1 VLYYSCECAKIQS
14 CCNFAYFSGGV
25 AMLKDELPK
34 IITEKLPGPKAGA
47 ILKRRQAVVP
57 NAIRCVYPCVIDKAA
72 GAVIQDVDGNIFLD
86 WVGGVGVL
94 NVGHAHPSLVKAVQH
109 QAERYFHGMFNVV
122 THEGYVEL
130 AEKLGARVPVRGTH
144 NKVMFANSGA
154 EADENAVK
162 IARSYTKRPNIIV
175 MSGAFHGRTLLTMT
189 MTSKKAYAVGQG
201 PFPDGIYRAEF
212 PNLYRKP
219 DGMPD
224 DKAIA
229 YYVKK
234 FTSVFEECSPAQY
247 VAAVVMEP
255 LQGEGG
261 FIPAPVEY
269 VKAIRKI
276 CDENG
281 ILLIADEVQSGFAR
295 TGKLFASEYWK
306 DAGCEPDIVATAKS
320 IAGGVPLSAVIA
332 RDEIMD
338 SVPGG
343 VIGGTYGGNA
353 LACAA
358 GLKVLEVIDEEHLI
372 ERSNELGRKCMER
385 FNSWKEK
392 YECVGDVRGLGA
404 MVGVE
409 FVKNKTTKEPAPQLV
424 TDIIQYAA
432 YHGLLMEN
440 AGTYNNVIRFLAPL
454 VITDA
459 QLEAGFAIYEEAIRH
474 CMK

>member
-1 VLYYSCECAKIQS
+1 
-14 CCNFAYFSGGV
+14 
-25 AMLKDELPK
+25 MLKDRDSGGYSMLKNALPK
-34 IITEKLPGPKAGA
+34 IITDTLPGPKGEA
-47 ILKRRQAVVP
+47 ILQRRKASVP
-57 NAIRCVYPCVIDKAA
+57 NAIRCVYPCVIDKAQ
-72 GAVIQDVDGNIFLD
+72 GAMIQDVDGNIFLD
-86 WVGGVGVL
+86 WIGGVGVL
-94 NVGHAHPSLVKAVQH
+94 NVGHAHPELIAAVQR
-109 QAERYFHGMFNVV
+109 QSERYFHGMFNIV

-162 IARSYTKRPNIIV
+162 IAKAYTKRPNIIV

-189 MTSKKAYAVGQG
+189 MTSKKAYAAGQG

-212 PNLYRKP
+212 PYIYRKP
-219 DGMPD
+219 EGMPD
-224 DKAIA
+224 GKVIDW
-229 YYVKK
+229 YVKRL
-234 FTSVFEECSPAQY
+234 TNIFEECAPASS
-247 VAAVVMEP
+247 VAAIVMEP

-261 FIPAPVEY
+261 FVPAPIEY
-269 VKAIRKI
+269 VKAVRKI

-281 ILLIADEVQSGFAR
+281 ILLVADEVQTGFAR
-295 TGKLFASEYWK
+295 TGRLFATEYWK
-306 DAGCEPDIVATAKS
+306 EAGCAPDIVAAAKS

-338 SVPGG
+338 AVPGG

-358 GLKVLEVIDEEHLI
+358 GLKVLEVIDKENLI
-372 ERSNELGRKCMER
+372 ARSVEIGKKCMER
-385 FNSWKEK
+385 FGSWKEK
-392 YECVGDVRGLGA
+392 YGCVGDVRGLGA

-409 FVKNKTTKEPAPQLV
+409 FVRDKSTKEPAPQLV

-432 YHGLLMEN
+432 RRGLLLEN

-459 QLEAGFAIYEEAIRH
+459 QLEAGFDIYEEAIRH
-474 CMK
+474 CAK